1 MSTEPDSGR
10 WYRDHWRETVMEVA
24 EGAAKAAQA
33 CTIEVRTMDERIK
46 VLERGGRWVLGVAGT
61 IVAAGIVA
69 LATWL
74 LERP

>member
-10 WYRDHWRETVMEVA
+10 WYRDQWRESVMDLA
-24 EGAAKAAQA
+24 EGAAKAAHA

-46 VLERGGRWVLGVAGT
+46 VLERGGRWLLGVAGT
-61 IVAAGIVA
+61 VAAAGIIA

-74 LERP
+74 IERP